1 MYNAGLQERTNEETR
16 EHLTMSGRMYNRMER
31 DTERG
36 GQSLCDKVRQGS
48 EDILKKMDRQETS
61 TEDIKGI
68 VREGLKTLSDTVE
81 REMTGLRERMAE
93 TVRRKVEVEVAW
105 RRGRKGKRSWLWKG

>member
-1 MYNAGLQERTNEETR
+1 
-16 EHLTMSGRMYNRMER
+16 
-31 DTERG
+31 
-36 GQSLCDKVRQGS
+36 
-48 EDILKKMDRQETS
+48 MDRQETS

-93 TVRRKVEVEVAW
+93 TVRRKVEVEVAEIKAMVE
-105 RRGRKGKRSWLWKG
+105 RLEEREKRKEELVMERMRKLEERLNESVSRETIACDR